1 MNWRQHNL
9 NILFLQVFLFLL
21 KSLVSKYNEKDRL
34 DFVVK
39 LSNEL
44 ENLKTITYIKPEH
57 LDPYN
62 LNNRK

>member
-1 MNWRQHNL
+1 MNWSQHNL
-9 NILFLQVFLFLL
+9 NILFLHVFLFLL

-34 DFVVK
+34 DFVTK
-39 LSNEL
+39 LSKEL

-62 LNNRK
+62 LDKRK